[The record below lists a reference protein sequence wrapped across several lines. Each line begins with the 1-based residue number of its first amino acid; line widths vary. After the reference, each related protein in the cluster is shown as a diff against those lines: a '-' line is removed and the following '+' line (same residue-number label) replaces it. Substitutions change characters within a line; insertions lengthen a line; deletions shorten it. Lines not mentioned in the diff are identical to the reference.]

1 MNTEL
6 AIVMRDFCEHALIS
20 LSKDYHNYF
29 VYTKG
34 SKSKIS
40 KYFNFYDL
48 ERIIEELIYKLFL
61 NGNVKLY
68 FYLEKNKLY
77 LSEKK
82 NDTGNI
88 ILVKNFKWNLSFLS
102 ENNRKKIVKRL
113 KKLDLLNFKQDYTD
127 KNYSRNYLY
136 VNELVN
142 NEVLKSTKDFLYLSI
157 NERNYTDIYYVYSL
171 IRMRKKQLLMVNYVV
186 NLFNDSVKEALK
198 IDDVDDNLVFNGLTM
213 NTLNELENKLLSGS
227 DTLKNITDCL
237 FNRINN
243 EI

>member
-1 MNTEL
+1 MNNEL
-6 AIVMRDFCEHALIS
+6 VIIMRDFCKHALIS
-20 LSKDYHNYF
+20 LNKDCDNYF

-40 KYFNFYDL
+40 KYLNYYDL
-48 ERIIEELIYKLFL
+48 DRIIEELIYKLFL
-61 NGNVKLY
+61 NGSVKLY
-68 FYLEKNKLY
+68 FCLEKNRLY

-82 NDTGNI
+82 NNSDNI
-88 ILVKNFKWNLSFLS
+88 VLVKIFKWNLYFLS
-102 ENNRKKIVKRL
+102 EYKRKKLIKKM
-113 KKLDLLNFKQDYTD
+113 KKLDSSNFKQDYTD

-142 NEVLKSTKDFLYLSI
+142 NEVLKLTKDFLYLSI
-157 NERNYTDIYYVYSL
+157 NEKNYTDIYYVYSL

-186 NLFNDSVKEALK
+186 KLFSDSVKEALK

-213 NTLNELENKLLSGS
+213 DTLNELENKLLSGS

-237 FNRINN
+237 FNQNK
-243 EI
+243 